1 MTKELGAP
9 KTNVSLDKT
18 TAVTCESCGH
28 NIFQEGYMLRKVS
41 KFLIGTN
48 QDGIIPMPA
57 VSCIKCGTVVQEM
70 LDPQL
75 RTPKD

>member
-18 TAVTCESCGH
+18 TAIVCESCGH

-41 KFLIGTN
+41 KFLIGAKE
-48 QDGIIPMPA
+48 DGIIPIPA
-57 VSCIKCGTVVQEM
+57 VSCTKCGTVVQEM
-70 LDPQL
+70 LVPDL
-75 RTPKD
+75 RASKE